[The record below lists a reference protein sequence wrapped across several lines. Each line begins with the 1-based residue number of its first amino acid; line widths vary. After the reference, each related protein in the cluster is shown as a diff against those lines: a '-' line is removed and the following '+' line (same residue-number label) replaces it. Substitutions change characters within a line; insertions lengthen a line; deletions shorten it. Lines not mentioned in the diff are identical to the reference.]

1 MDRNKTKA
9 AEAEEVTSVAD
20 VRKRK
25 SKVGCD
31 VRYNPLYKCVGLTE
45 GFTPNGAEY
54 VKFVFR
60 MALLEGFTPGLLKVL
75 ITECQFLKTAYD

>member
-31 VRYNPLYKCVGLTE
+31 VRYNPHYKRVGLTE
-45 GFTPNGAEY
+45 GFTVNGSEY

-60 MALLEGFTPGLLKVL
+60 MALLEGSGIIKRVYTRGSQSFNN
-75 ITECQFLKTAYD
+75 